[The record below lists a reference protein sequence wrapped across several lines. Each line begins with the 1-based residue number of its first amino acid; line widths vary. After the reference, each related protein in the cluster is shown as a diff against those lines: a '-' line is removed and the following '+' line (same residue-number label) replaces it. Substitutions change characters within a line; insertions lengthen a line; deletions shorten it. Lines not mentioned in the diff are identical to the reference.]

1 MVAKSNT
8 VAILMKLFATSIVAN
23 SFLGRSRSL
32 EIIWNAID
40 FCCKPL
46 SISERVSEKK
56 ATSAPEM
63 SAEQPSNTNNEIT
76 PMINEMLSEDRKISN
91 CVGSGSNTKG
101 IS

>member
-23 SFLGRSRSL
+23 SFLGRSRSF
-32 EIIWNAID
+32 EIIWNAVD

-46 SISERVSEKK
+46 SMSERVSEKN